1 MDLTNAFR
9 RIVWAA
15 LGILRP
21 SDDPARDS
29 SPVVQIDRLALYRCR
44 VVSCAADGS
53 TVDLQPD
60 NPRIE
65 PRQAVPVV
73 VGVPGMVAIV
83 EPGSIVWLGWEAGD
97 DSKPRAVPDW
107 ETASVTKLV
116 ANAVAV
122 HLAGESG
129 SDGVATK
136 KDLQFLLAAIT
147 SATPTPNDG
156 GAAFKAA
163 LILALQGGG
172 WTDAVSDG
180 HFCSG
185 KVKAQR

>member
-1 MDLTNAFR
+1 MSIAGLFFA
-9 RIVWAA
+9 I
-15 LGILRP
+15 LGIQRP
-21 SDDPARDS
+21 PGDPARDS
-29 SPVVQIDRLALYRCR
+29 KPTVQINRLARYRCR
-44 VVSCAADGS
+44 VISCAADGS

-60 NPRIE
+60 DESIE
-65 PRQAVPVV
+65 PRQAVPLLN
-73 VGVPGMVAIV
+73 GVPGMKAVVAA
-83 EPGSIVWLGWEAGD
+83 GSIVWIGWEGGD

-107 ETASVTKLV
+107 EDATVQKLI
-116 ANAVAV
+116 ANAALV

-147 SATPTPNDG
+147 NAPCTPNDG

-163 LILALQGGG
+163 LIASLQGGG
-172 WTDAVSDG
+172 WTDAVTDG
-180 HFCSG
+180 HFCSS